1 MTFAVERTID
11 GIRFLKDEDYIEAE
25 SRDEA
30 DLKLMMGILSGRFD
44 RTCKVIGMIIGEI
57 EISTDEML
65 DIMINEKVAN
75 SKKKS
80 RHRAETKKSKKLVT
94 K

>member
-1 MTFAVERTID
+1 METDKMTFAVERTID

-30 DLKLMMGILSGRFD
+30 DLKLMIGILSGRFD
-44 RTCKVIGMIIGEI
+44 QTCKIIGLIICEI

-65 DIMINEKVAN
+65 DIMLEQDVEK
-75 SKKKS
+75 K
-80 RHRAETKKSKKLVT
+80 
-94 K
+94 

>member
-1 MTFAVERTID
+1 MTFAVKRTID

-30 DLKLMMGILSGRFD
+30 DLELMMGILSGRFNL
-44 RTCKVIGMIIGEI
+44 TCKIIGLIIGEI

-65 DIMINEKVAN
+65 DIMIAKRKLNLKRRRNEYEAIEEV
-75 SKKKS
+75 
-80 RHRAETKKSKKLVT
+80 
-94 K
+94 

>member
-30 DLKLMMGILSGRFD
+30 DLKFMMGILSGRFD
-44 RTCKVIGMIIGEI
+44 MTCKIIGLIICEI

-65 DIMINEKVAN
+65 DIMLEQDVEK
-75 SKKKS
+75 K
-80 RHRAETKKSKKLVT
+80 
-94 K
+94 

>member
-11 GIRFLKDEDYIEAE
+11 GIKLLKDEDYIEAE

-30 DLKLMMGILSGRFD
+30 KLELLKGVLSGRFD
-44 RTCKVIGMIIGEI
+44 RTCKVVGLIIDEI

-65 DIMINEKVAN
+65 DIMIAKR
-75 SKKKS
+75 KC
-80 RHRAETKKSKKLVT
+80 LV
-94 K
+94 

>member
-11 GIRFLKDEDYIEAE
+11 GIRFLKDEDYIEAK
-25 SRDEA
+25 SRIVA
-30 DLKLMMGILSGRFD
+30 DLKLLIGILSGRFD

-65 DIMINEKVAN
+65 DIMIAKR
-75 SKKKS
+75 KC
-80 RHRAETKKSKKLVT
+80 LV
-94 K
+94 

>member
-1 MTFAVERTID
+1 MEKRTGFNKKVMTFAVERTID

-30 DLKLMMGILSGRFD
+30 DLKLMIGILSGRFD
-44 RTCKVIGMIIGEI
+44 RTCKVIGLIIGEI

-65 DIMINEKVAN
+65 DIMIENYV
-75 SKKKS
+75 
-80 RHRAETKKSKKLVT
+80 
-94 K
+94 

>member
-1 MTFAVERTID
+1 MIQHKAKKWGVNKMTFAVERTIN
-11 GIRFLKDEDYIEAE
+11 GKKFLKDEDYIEAE

-44 RTCKVIGMIIGEI
+44 PTCNIIGLIIGEI

-65 DIMINEKVAN
+65 DTMIAKR
-75 SKKKS
+75 KC
-80 RHRAETKKSKKLVT
+80 LV
-94 K
+94 

>member
-44 RTCKVIGMIIGEI
+44 LTCKIIGLIIGEI

-65 DIMINEKVAN
+65 DIMINEKVAKRN
-75 SKKKS
+75 HDTERRRKK
-80 RHRAETKKSKKLVT
+80 VIN
-94 K
+94 

>member
-11 GIRFLKDEDYIEAE
+11 GVRFLKDEDYIEAE

-44 RTCKVIGMIIGEI
+44 LTCKIIGLIIGEI

-65 DIMINEKVAN
+65 DVMIARRKC
-75 SKKKS
+75 
-80 RHRAETKKSKKLVT
+80 LV
-94 K
+94 

>member
-1 MTFAVERTID
+1 MIFAVERTID

-44 RTCKVIGMIIGEI
+44 RTCKVIGLIIGEI

-65 DIMINEKVAN
+65 DIMIAN
-75 SKKKS
+75 HVKKK
-80 RHRAETKKSKKLVT
+80 
-94 K
+94 

>member
-11 GIRFLKDEDYIEAE
+11 GIKFMKDEDYIEAE

-30 DLKLMMGILSGRFD
+30 DLELLKGILSGRFD
-44 RTCKVIGMIIGEI
+44 RTCKVIGLIIGEI

-65 DIMINEKVAN
+65 DIMI
-75 SKKKS
+75 KKKICL
-80 RHRAETKKSKKLVT
+80 KKVIE
-94 K
+94 

>member
-11 GIRFLKDEDYIEAE
+11 GVRFLKDEDYIEAE

-30 DLKLMMGILSGRFD
+30 DLKLMIGILSGRFD

-65 DIMINEKVAN
+65 DIMINEKVAKRN
-75 SKKKS
+75 HNTERRRKKVS
-80 RHRAETKKSKKLVT
+80 N
-94 K
+94 

>member
-11 GIRFLKDEDYIEAE
+11 GVRFLKDEDYIEAE

-30 DLKLMMGILSGRFD
+30 DLELMIGILSGRFD

-65 DIMINEKVAN
+65 DIMINEKVAKRN
-75 SKKKS
+75 HNTERRRKKVS
-80 RHRAETKKSKKLVT
+80 N
-94 K
+94 